1 MGERGTSS
9 QVSVVFLA
17 TSGWRLKKG
26 KRERE
31 LLLGGERRG
40 EKYQPEPL
48 ERTLL
53 SLLSNKGSRLH

>member
-1 MGERGTSS
+1 
-9 QVSVVFLA
+9 
-17 TSGWRLKKG
+17 LKKG